1 MILIQKWLF
10 LVLLLQL
17 SVIAS
22 GENSTEALVLHKTFR
37 TENIYMKFDI
47 HVNNDGNENTFSLID
62 ESLHALLL
70 DLEDSF
76 SDKSNESES
85 NSDVSTIESER
96 NLSFGDNVL
105 STNLPELTQDIFS
118 STVVGSTMGTKVE
131 NSVNETVNSEIDGG
145 INQTENLI
153 ENFLSLYPIESWKQ
167 HGYFTVDYIKLI
179 NPHWLQFPPTS
190 NMVHYILGLMY
201 CLIFCVG
208 VSGNLLVIYMFMR

>member
-1 MILIQKWLF
+1 MILYQKWLF
-10 LVLLLQL
+10 LVVILQL

-22 GENSTEALVLHKTFR
+22 GENATEALVLSKTFR
-37 TENIYMKFDI
+37 TENIYLKFDMHI
-47 HVNNDGNENTFSLID
+47 NNDGNENAFSLID

-76 SDKSNESES
+76 ADKSNES
-85 NSDVSTIESER
+85 DPILSTTSSER

-105 STNLPELTQDIFS
+105 STNLPELDVIYS
-118 STVVGSTMGTKVE
+118 STVVGSTMETEVE
-131 NSVNETVNSEIDGG
+131 NSVNETVNGEIHGG